1 MVFNGNRDFGQTMR
15 WNYGLMLATL
25 TVNPSHL
32 PGEVSPLLR
41 KTNRAVY
48 ARKALVQLKIMVIS
62 SVLSFFLSCFSLS
75 SSCNGDILCFKFF
88 FFDLFS
94 WWPALYPFILIVCLF
109 VFKSTCSRTMSEPST
124 AWLPA
129 LGCVKILRTPTT
141 RLQKEGR
148 PQKKKNYFAPQ

>member
-1 MVFNGNRDFGQTMR
+1 MR

-41 KTNRAVY
+41 KTYRAVY

-62 SVLSFFLSCFSLS
+62 SVLSFSSFMFLPLVQVQWWSCVLSFSSLIFLA
-75 SSCNGDILCFKFF
+75 D
-88 FFDLFS
+88 DQ
-94 WWPALYPFILIVCLF
+94 LYTHSFCLF

-141 RLQKEGR
+141 RLQRRKIWLWPSVVVFWVFFRFTSGC
-148 PQKKKNYFAPQ
+148 